1 MKYRLSKEQQKTN
14 LNIQHTGT
22 SGGHFQ
28 KDVTSEAIRTL
39 ITPFPIRLWYGHCH
53 WWIVTGK
60 NQIWPHVECFPL
72 TIASCWSVCY
82 RDAVHT

>member
-1 MKYRLSKEQQKTN
+1 MKYTLSKEQQKTN

-53 WWIVTGK
+53 W
-60 NQIWPHVECFPL
+60 
-72 TIASCWSVCY
+72 
-82 RDAVHT
+82 